1 MTTRRIFLKTSAAAL
16 AAPALPRFA
25 AAQSYPTRQ
34 IRAMVPF
41 AAGSSLDIVG
51 RIVMDPLSKQ
61 LGQTIV
67 IENRGGAG
75 GSIGTASVVKAEPDG
90 HTLLIQ
96 ASAHSAAPAAYPKLA
111 YDPVRDFSAVIPFG
125 TIPNVTVV
133 HPSRGFKSVNDLV
146 AAAKKSGKFTYGSAG
161 VGSATHWAA
170 ERLRLAGG
178 YEAVHVPFKGG
189 PEALTEVM
197 AGRVDFTCMGIS
209 AALPLIQDGKLI
221 ALAVSSARR
230 SAALPNVPTTLEAGL
245 KDSDYNYWMGLFVP
259 SKTPRAIVERLYA
272 ETAEGAHAAGGAGPL
287 QAARHRA
294 VEADV
299 GGVRRHGQARGRSQH
314 RAGEGGG
321 TEIQLG
327 A

>member
-1 MTTRRIFLKTSAAAL
+1 MTTRRTFLTISAAAL
-16 AAPALPRFA
+16 ASPTLPRIA
-25 AAQSYPTRQ
+25 AAQKYPTRQ

-41 AAGSSLDIVG
+41 AAGSTLDIVG
-51 RIVMDPLSKQ
+51 RIVMDPLSRQ

-75 GSIGTASVVKAEPDG
+75 GSIGTAAVVKAEPDG

-96 ASAHSAAPAAYPKLA
+96 ASAHSAAPAAYPNLS

-125 TIPNVTVV
+125 TVPNVTVV
-133 HPSRGFKSVNDLV
+133 HPGRGFKTVQDLV
-146 AAAKKSGKFTYGSAG
+146 AAAKKSGKFTYASAG

-178 YEAVHVPFKGG
+178 YDAVHVPFKGG

-209 AALPLIQDGKLI
+209 SAMPLIRDGKLVP
-221 ALAVSSARR
+221 LAVSTTAR
-230 SAALPNVPTTLEAGL
+230 SAALPNVPTTVEAGL
-245 KDSDYNYWMGLFVP
+245 KDSDYNFWLGLFVP

-272 ETAEGAHAAGGAGPL
+272 ETQKALATPAVQDKFKPQGIEPLKLTSAEFDALVKREVAANIAL
-287 QAARHRA
+287 VKAAK
-294 VEADV
+294 
-299 GGVRRHGQARGRSQH
+299 
-314 RAGEGGG
+314 
-321 TEIQLG
+321 LKFN
-327 A
+327 

>member
-1 MTTRRIFLKTSAAAL
+1 MTTRRTFMTISVAAL
-16 AAPALPRFA
+16 AAPTLPRIA
-25 AAQSYPTRQ
+25 AAQKYPTRQ

-51 RIVMDPLSKQ
+51 RIVMDPLSRQ

-75 GSIGTASVVKAEPDG
+75 GSIGTAAVVKAEPDG

-96 ASAHSAAPAAYPKLA
+96 ASAHSAAPAAYPNLS

-125 TIPNVTVV
+125 AIPNVTVV
-133 HPSRGFKSVNDLV
+133 HPGRGFKTVQDLV
-146 AAAKKSGKFTYGSAG
+146 AAAKKSGKFTYASAG

-178 YEAVHVPFKGG
+178 YDAVHVPFKGG

-197 AGRVDFTCMGIS
+197 AGRVDFTCMGMS
-209 AALPLIQDGKLI
+209 SALPLIRDGKLVP
-221 ALAVSSARR
+221 LAVSSTAR

-245 KDSDYNYWMGLFVP
+245 KDSDYNFWLGLFVP

-272 ETAEGAHAAGGAGPL
+272 ETQKALTTPAVQDKFKPQGIEPLKLTSAEFDALVKREVAANIAL
-287 QAARHRA
+287 VKAAK
-294 VEADV
+294 
-299 GGVRRHGQARGRSQH
+299 
-314 RAGEGGG
+314 
-321 TEIQLG
+321 LKFN
-327 A
+327 

>member
-1 MTTRRIFLKTSAAAL
+1 MTSRREFLTMSAAAL
-16 AAPALPRFA
+16 ATPTLPRIA
-25 AAQSYPTRQ
+25 GAQTYPARQ

-75 GSIGTASVVKAEPDG
+75 GSIGTAAVAKAEPDG

-96 ASAHSAAPAAYPKLA
+96 ASAHSAAPAAYPNLS

-133 HPSRGFKSVNDLV
+133 HPSRGFKTVNDLV
-146 AAAKKSGKFTYGSAG
+146 AAAVKSGKFTYASAG

-170 ERLRLAGG
+170 ERLRLAGK
-178 YEAVHVPFKGG
+178 YDAVHVPFKGG

-209 AALPLIQDGKLI
+209 AALPLIRDGKLQ
-221 ALAVSSARR
+221 ALAVSSAAR
-230 SAALPNVPTTLEAGL
+230 SAALPDVPTTLEAGL

-259 SKTPRAIVERLYA
+259 SKVPRAIVERLYA
-272 ETAEGAHAAGGAGPL
+272 ETQKALALPAVQDRFKPQGIEPLRTTSAEFDAMVRREVEANKALVKAAGL
-287 QAARHRA
+287 KFN
-294 VEADV
+294 
-299 GGVRRHGQARGRSQH
+299 
-314 RAGEGGG
+314 
-321 TEIQLG
+321 
-327 A
+327 

>member
-1 MTTRRIFLKTSAAAL
+1 MSTRRTFVKTSTAAL
-16 AAPALPRFA
+16 AAAALPRLA
-25 AAQSYPTRQ
+25 TAQAYPTRQ

-51 RIVMDPLSKQ
+51 RIVMDALSKQ

-96 ASAHSAAPAAYPKLA
+96 ASAHSAAPAAYPKLS

-133 HPSRGFKSVNDLV
+133 HPSRGFKTVNDLV
-146 AAAKKSGKFTYGSAG
+146 AAAKKSGTFTYGSAG

-178 YEAVHVPFKGG
+178 YEAIHVPFKGG

-209 AALPLIQDGKLI
+209 AALPLIQDGKLV
-221 ALAVSSARR
+221 ALAVSSAAR

-245 KDSDYNYWMGLFVP
+245 RDSDYNYWMGLFVP
-259 SKTPRAIVERLYA
+259 SKTPRAIIERLHA
-272 ETAEGAHAAGGAGPL
+272 ETQKALALPAVQDRFKPQGIEPLKLTSKEFDALVAREVAGNIALVKAAGL
-287 QAARHRA
+287 KFN
-294 VEADV
+294 
-299 GGVRRHGQARGRSQH
+299 
-314 RAGEGGG
+314 
-321 TEIQLG
+321 
-327 A
+327 

>member
-1 MTTRRIFLKTSAAAL
+1 MTTRRTFLTMSAAAL
-16 AAPALPRFA
+16 AAPALPHIA
-25 AAQSYPTRQ
+25 AAQKYPARQ

-41 AAGSSLDIVG
+41 AAGSTLDIVG
-51 RIVMDPLSKQ
+51 RIVMDPLSRQ

-96 ASAHSAAPAAYPKLA
+96 ASAHSAAPAAYPNLS

-125 TIPNVTVV
+125 TVPNVTLV
-133 HPSRGFKSVNDLV
+133 HPGRGFKTVQDLV
-146 AAAKKSGKFTYGSAG
+146 AAAKKSGKFTYASAG

-178 YEAVHVPFKGG
+178 YDAVHVPFKGG

-209 AALPLIQDGKLI
+209 SAMPLIRDGKLVP
-221 ALAVSSARR
+221 LAVSTTAR

-245 KDSDYNYWMGLFVP
+245 KDSDYNFWMGLFVP

-272 ETAEGAHAAGGAGPL
+272 ETQKALATSAVQEKFKPQGIEPLKLTSAEFDALVKREVAANIAL
-287 QAARHRA
+287 AKAAK
-294 VEADV
+294 
-299 GGVRRHGQARGRSQH
+299 
-314 RAGEGGG
+314 
-321 TEIQLG
+321 LKFN
-327 A
+327 